1 MDFFY
6 FIKMVVALVGLTDLM
21 LVGMSDIESANGLGP
36 LLLNLV
42 LGAGIGHYEL
52 PA

>member
-6 FIKMVVALVGLTDLM
+6 FVEMVVALVGLTYVFLRR
-21 LVGMSDIESANGLGP
+21 VPDIESANGLGP